1 MSKGKDGRYIAVIN
15 DWNSDRVFE
24 VKLKEK
30 QRDFLT
36 KMMPLGISIQLL
48 SRQGR
53 REVIRNMN

>member
-30 QRDFLT
+30 QKDFLT

-53 REVIRNMN
+53 EVIRNMN